1 MFYFNS
7 IVTGP
12 VIEILRWLESACV
25 PSIAIYQTKCISW
38 EATLIHRHRP
48 VVHLGESKSQF
59 QLIITCTI
67 RGGYA
72 RGRDLSKRRA
82 CTTTTPSRPVSL
94 PTNDALRGGVQ
105 EWAQPKHMFRWN
117 WIYFWGISLYDF
129 EIYDPGDASQAHPA
143 LVCPITIHRAVVVP
157 SFMTTCTIQQS
168 FHLYSAAA
176 GQFNEPEVELERS
189 SIVCVCRWNGRALRI
204 VRATVTYHIVAEIW

>member
-12 VIEILRWLESACV
+12 VIEILRWLESVCV

-72 RGRDLSKRRA
+72 RARDLSKRLA
-82 CTTTTPSRPVSL
+82 
-94 PTNDALRGGVQ
+94 
-105 EWAQPKHMFRWN
+105 
-117 WIYFWGISLYDF
+117 
-129 EIYDPGDASQAHPA
+129 
-143 LVCPITIHRAVVVP
+143 
-157 SFMTTCTIQQS
+157 CTIQAGVLADKWRIAWWS
-168 FHLYSAAA
+168 PGVSSAKAHVS
-176 GQFNEPEVELERS
+176 VELNIFFGNITLWFRNLRS
-189 SIVCVCRWNGRALRI
+189 WRCQPGTSCTSLSHNHSSGCDR
-204 VRATVTYHIVAEIW
+204 T